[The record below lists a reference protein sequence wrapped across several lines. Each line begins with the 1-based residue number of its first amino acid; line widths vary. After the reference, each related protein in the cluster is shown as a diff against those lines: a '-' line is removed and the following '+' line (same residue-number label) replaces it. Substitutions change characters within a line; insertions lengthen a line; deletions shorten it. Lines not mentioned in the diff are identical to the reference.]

1 MKVIGLCGGS
11 GSGKSTISS
20 FFATHNILPI
30 NTDEIY
36 RNITSHRTECINGLE
51 RAFGAEIINSDGS
64 LNRKKLAPIVYADTE
79 KQRILNG
86 IAHYHVLNEV
96 RLIIEEAEKK
106 EYFAVLVDAPLL
118 YESGFDKE
126 CDATVAVV
134 ADFEKRVERITIR
147 DGISHEEAKGRINS
161 QIPDSELIKKADYV
175 IYNNADVE
183 ALKEQ
188 VSAVVLKINKIKSE
202 DISYVRKNKGTGNA

>member
-36 RNITSHRTECINGLE
+36 RNITSHRTECINELE
-51 RAFGAEIINSDGS
+51 RAFGTEIINSDGS

-96 RLIIEEAEKK
+96 RLIIKEAEKK

-134 ADFEKRVERITIR
+134 ADFEKRVERITTR